1 MRNRTGLLLI
11 GSLLMAFS
19 FGCRQED
26 RTGALKIS
34 GSTLMAHATQAWVD
48 AVRRPPISL
57 NVELGAGGSNAA
69 IQKLLAGELDVA
81 ASSRK
86 IEDSELMDA
95 QSRRMKIQE
104 TCVGFA
110 VYTVIVHPSNPIEKL
125 TVQQS
130 SDIFSRKIKDWS
142 EIGGP
147 AGPIKTF
154 YRRVRTG
161 EYDHFFER
169 QVKLAGDLPDESDA
183 NVVVLDKPSQIASS
197 VTTAPNGI
205 GYLLLPEVPAT
216 VKMLKIARTDKDEAC
231 APDPKLALGGNYPLL
246 RPFYIYANASSP
258 RPVGFFRDF
267 LLSDEGRVVA
277 LNAGIVPVPSKHGK
291 VNPDTLYRMMDW

>member
-1 MRNRTGLLLI
+1 MRNRTGLLLVAF
-11 GSLLMAFS
+11 LLMAFT

-26 RTGALKIS
+26 RTGAITIS
-34 GSTLMAHATQAWVD
+34 GSTLMASATQAWVE
-48 AVRRPPISL
+48 AVRKPPISL
-57 NVELGAGGSNAA
+57 NVELGTGGSNAA

-86 IEDSELMDA
+86 IEASELMDA
-95 QSRRMKIQE
+95 KSKRLKIQE

-110 VYTVIVHPSNPIEKL
+110 IYTVIVHPSNPVEKL

-130 SDIFSRKIKDWS
+130 SDIFSRKLKDWS
-142 EIGGP
+142 QVGGP

-169 QVKLAGDLPDESDA
+169 QVKLEVDLPDVSDA
-183 NVVVLDKPSQIASS
+183 DVVVLDKPSQIASS
-197 VTTAPNGI
+197 VTTAPAGI

-216 VKMLKIARTDKDEAC
+216 VKMLKIARSDKEEAC
-231 APDPKLALGGNYPLL
+231 SPEPKLALNGSYPLL
-246 RPFYIYANASSP
+246 RPFFIYLNADSP

-267 LLSDEGRVVA
+267 ILSDEGRVVA
-277 LNAGIVPVPSKHGK
+277 LNAGIVPAPSKHGK
-291 VNPDTLYRMMDW
+291 INPDQLFRMMDW

>member
-11 GSLLMAFS
+11 ASLLMACS

-26 RTGALKIS
+26 RAGALKIG

-48 AVRRPPISL
+48 AVRKPPISL

-147 AGPIKTF
+147 AGPIKAF

-169 QVKLAGDLPDESDA
+169 QVKLAGDLPDETDA

-216 VKMLKIARTDKDEAC
+216 VKQLKIARTDKDEAC

-246 RPFYIYANASSP
+246 RPFYIYVNAASP

-267 LLSDEGRVVA
+267 TLSDEGRVVA